1 MKRIEKYLLLLIVIA
16 ISLFTL
22 LVITN
27 KTRYLDYKIFVM
39 IHNIIKYNDINMV
52 KLISDLSVILGILLS
67 SLMALYFSKKMFL
80 KNILNIIFAYVLNFC
95 IKICFC
101 IPRPSWKLTSAVG
114 YSYPS
119 AHTMLALVVY
129 GNIIYLT
136 NTFIKQRV
144 IRIIIYILSVFMIIL
159 TGLSRIYLGVHYAS
173 DVIGAYIIA
182 LIDLLGINYFYETSN
197 NSRKIMKNNVK

>member
-27 KTRYLDYKIFVM
+27 KTRYLDYKIFVV

-80 KNILNIIFAYVLNFC
+80 KNIIDR
-95 IKICFC
+95 K
-101 IPRPSWKLTSAVG
+101 S
-114 YSYPS
+114 
-119 AHTMLALVVY
+119 VV
-129 GNIIYLT
+129 
-136 NTFIKQRV
+136 
-144 IRIIIYILSVFMIIL
+144 
-159 TGLSRIYLGVHYAS
+159 
-173 DVIGAYIIA
+173 
-182 LIDLLGINYFYETSN
+182 
-197 NSRKIMKNNVK
+197 

>member
-1 MKRIEKYLLLLIVIA
+1 
-16 ISLFTL
+16 
-22 LVITN
+22 
-27 KTRYLDYKIFVM
+27 
-39 IHNIIKYNDINMV
+39 
-52 KLISDLSVILGILLS
+52 
-67 SLMALYFSKKMFL
+67 
-80 KNILNIIFAYVLNFC
+80 
-95 IKICFC
+95 
-101 IPRPSWKLTSAVG
+101 
-114 YSYPS
+114 
-119 AHTMLALVVY
+119 MLALVVY

-182 LIDLLGINYFYETSN
+182 LIYLLGINYFYETSN

>member
-1 MKRIEKYLLLLIVIA
+1 
-16 ISLFTL
+16 
-22 LVITN
+22 
-27 KTRYLDYKIFVM
+27 M

-52 KLISDLSVILGILLS
+52 KLISDLGVILGILLS

-80 KNILNIIFAYVLNFC
+80 KNIINIIFAYVLNFC

-144 IRIIIYILSVFMIIL
+144 IRIIIYMLSVFMIIL

-182 LIDLLGINYFYETSN
+182 LIYLLGINYFYETSN